1 MKKLHYTL
9 PEVESRA
16 VRVKYMAIGILVG
29 ALCGLLTAFF
39 LFSLEGVINVFSK
52 NTWLLYGLPLGG
64 LIVGLLYWKLGKSSD
79 RGNEVIKDEVKFPF
93 EKMPVLM
100 APLVFI
106 STLVTHLFGG
116 SAGREGTA
124 VQITTSVADQ
134 FSSLFQ
140 LKNEKR
146 PWIIRMAISGGFAAV
161 FGTPLAGLVFS
172 LEYILAGKKD
182 WNLIFPSFLSAGVAH
197 LVCQGMGVEHTNY
210 EIDTPIVIDQLN
222 GGVYF
227 LVAIVVGL
235 LATLYM
241 VLQKLLT
248 KGINRLLEHRVL
260 RTMSGGVV
268 VAVIILSFDLK
279 EYSGLSLEIITTSFS
294 ASQEFY
300 VPLIKILL
308 TALTLSFGFK
318 GGEVTPLFMIGAAAG
333 SCVGGYFNVPLDW
346 MAALG
351 FVAMFGAVMKAPIT
365 GAAIAL
371 EIFAPE
377 IFGVAIGVCLIA
389 YIIPKLLLA
398 RMKLV

>member
-52 NTWLLYGLPLGG
+52 NTWLLYGLPFGG

-79 RGNEVIKDEVKFPF
+79 RGNEVIVDEVKFPF

-124 VQITTSVADQ
+124 VQITASVADQ

-346 MAALG
+346 MAAMG

>member
-1 MKKLHYTL
+1 MKKLRYTL

-79 RGNEVIKDEVKFPF
+79 RGNEVIMNEVKFPF
-93 EKMPVLM
+93 EKMPILM
-100 APLVFI
+100 APLVFV
-106 STLVTHLFGG
+106 STLITHLFGG

-182 WNLIFPSFLSAGVAH
+182 WNLIFPSFLSAVVAH
-197 LVCQGMGVEHTNY
+197 LVCLGMGVEHTNY

-248 KGINRLLEHRVL
+248 KGINRIIEHRVL
-260 RTMSGGVV
+260 RTMIGGVV
-268 VAVIILSFDLK
+268 VASIILSFDLQD
-279 EYSGLSLEIITTSFS
+279 YSGLSLEIITTSFS

-333 SCVGGYFNVPLDW
+333 SFVGGYFNVPLDW
-346 MAALG
+346 MAAMG

-389 YIIPKLLLA
+389 YVIPKLLLA

>member
-268 VAVIILSFDLK
+268 VAVIILSFDLQD
-279 EYSGLSLEIITTSFS
+279 YSGLSLEIITTSFS

-346 MAALG
+346 MAAMG

>member
-9 PEVESRA
+9 PEVGSRA

-260 RTMSGGVV
+260 RTMIGGVV
-268 VAVIILSFDLK
+268 VAVIILSFDLQD
-279 EYSGLSLEIITTSFS
+279 YSGLSLEIITTSFS

-346 MAALG
+346 MAAMG

>member
-16 VRVKYMAIGILVG
+16 VRVKYIVIGILVG

-197 LVCQGMGVEHTNY
+197 LVCQGIGVEHTNY

-260 RTMSGGVV
+260 RTMIGGVV

-346 MAALG
+346 MAAMG

>member
-9 PEVESRA
+9 PEVGSRA

-182 WNLIFPSFLSAGVAH
+182 WNLIFPNFLSAGVAH

-260 RTMSGGVV
+260 RTMIGGVV

-346 MAALG
+346 MAAMG

>member
-39 LFSLEGVINVFSK
+39 LFSLEGVIYVFSS

-64 LIVGLLYWKLGKSSD
+64 FIVGLLYWKLGKSSD

-93 EKMPVLM
+93 EKMPILM

-268 VAVIILSFDLK
+268 VAVIILSFDLQD
-279 EYSGLSLEIITTSFS
+279 YSGLSLEIITTSFS

-346 MAALG
+346 MAAMG

-377 IFGVAIGVCLIA
+377 IFGVAIGACLIA

>member
-29 ALCGLLTAFF
+29 ALCGLLTVFF

-260 RTMSGGVV
+260 RTMIGGVV

-279 EYSGLSLEIITTSFS
+279 EYSGLSLEIITTSFF

-346 MAALG
+346 MAAMG

-389 YIIPKLLLA
+389 YIIPKVLLA
-398 RMKLV
+398 RLKLV

>member
-1 MKKLHYTL
+1 MR
-9 PEVESRA
+9 ENSFFVDSRA
-16 VRVKYMAIGILVG
+16 VRVKYMTVGMLVG
-29 ALCGLLTAFF
+29 ALSGLLSALFLWSLDFVTLAF
-39 LFSLEGVINVFSK
+39 SEN
-52 NTWLLYGLPLGG
+52 NWLLYFLPLGG
-64 LIVGLLYWKLGKSSD
+64 LIIGGLYWKLGKSSD
-79 RGNEVIKDEVKFPF
+79 RGNDLIKDEVKFPF
-93 EKMPVLM
+93 EKLPILM

-106 STLVTHLFGG
+106 STLITHLFGG

-124 VQITTSVADQ
+124 VQMTTSIADQ
-134 FSSLFQ
+134 FSSVLK
-140 LKNEKR
+140 LKNEER
-146 PWIIRMAISGGFAAV
+146 PWLLRMAISGGFAAV

-172 LEYILAGKKD
+172 LEYILASKKD

-197 LVCQGMGVEHTNY
+197 MVCLGLGVEHANY
-210 EIDTPIVIDQLN
+210 EIDTNIIFDKLN
-222 GGVYF
+222 GGVY
-227 LVAIVVGL
+227 LLIAIVVGL

-248 KGINRLLEHRVL
+248 KGINRLIEHRAL
-260 RTMSGGVV
+260 RTMIGGVV
-268 VAVIILSFDLK
+268 VAAIILSFNLQ
-279 EYSGLSLEIITTSFS
+279 EYSGLSLEIITNSFFS
-294 ASQEFY
+294 SQEFY

-346 MAALG
+346 MAAMG

-365 GAAIAL
+365 GAVIAL

-389 YIIPKLLLA
+389 YIIPKVLLA
-398 RMKLV
+398 RLKLV

>member
-260 RTMSGGVV
+260 RTMIGGVV

-346 MAALG
+346 MAAMG